1 MNQIDKDFVYN
12 RYPKTEH
19 DIQLLETYKQDL
31 LSENVSY
38 DSLRPLS
45 EMQRYFPVYEG
56 TVGAEK
62 DYPILTRY
70 GFMALSIDPEFMD
83 KIFRPNC
90 RALINAK
97 MSADVFNGKE
107 LRLLRSS
114 LIEFALLGCMEAQ
127 QLMSKLDCLF
137 GEDDGYIESI
147 VNNRCSNLK
156 RFLNAHEGA
165 GRGVNEGD
173 VVSSY
178 EQALKEVKAGG
189 KVTHWI
195 WYIFPQMA
203 GIKGTHSRPA
213 LFYGINGR
221 LEAFQ
226 YINHPTLRKRL
237 VEICEAVLDNK
248 YSIYEI
254 FGNDAI
260 KVRSCILLF
269 ASVSDIPVF
278 KQIKSKYRLSRYS
291 PWMT

>member
-45 EMQRYFPVYEG
+45 EMLRYFPVYEG

-97 MSADVFNGKE
+97 LSADVFNGKE

-226 YINHPTLRKRL
+226 YINHPTL
-237 VEICEAVLDNK
+237 
-248 YSIYEI
+248 
-254 FGNDAI
+254 
-260 KVRSCILLF
+260 
-269 ASVSDIPVF
+269 
-278 KQIKSKYRLSRYS
+278 
-291 PWMT
+291 

>member
-38 DSLRPLS
+38 DNLRPLS
-45 EMQRYFPVYEG
+45 EMLRYFPVYEG

-97 MSADVFNGKE
+97 LLADVFNGKE

-147 VNNRCSNLK
+147 VNKRCSNLK

-226 YINHPTLRKRL
+226 YINHPTLRKHL

-254 FGNDAI
+254 FGDDVI

-269 ASVSDIPVF
+269 ASVSVIPVF
-278 KQIKSKYRLSRYS
+278 KQIKSKYR
-291 PWMT
+291 W

>member
-45 EMQRYFPVYEG
+45 EMLRYFPVYEG

-97 MSADVFNGKE
+97 LSADVFNGKE

-237 VEICEAVLDNK
+237 VQICEAVLDNK

-278 KQIKSKYRLSRYS
+278 KQIKSKYR
-291 PWMT
+291 W

>member
-1 MNQIDKDFVYN
+1 M
-12 RYPKTEH
+12 
-19 DIQLLETYKQDL
+19 
-31 LSENVSY
+31 
-38 DSLRPLS
+38 
-45 EMQRYFPVYEG
+45 
-56 TVGAEK
+56 GAEK

-97 MSADVFNGKE
+97 LSADVFNGKE

-278 KQIKSKYRLSRYS
+278 KQIKSKYR
-291 PWMT
+291 W

>member
-45 EMQRYFPVYEG
+45 EMLRYFPVYEG

-97 MSADVFNGKE
+97 LSADVFNGKE

-226 YINHPTLRKRL
+226 YINHPTLRKHL
-237 VEICEAVLDNK
+237 VEISEAVLNNEK
-248 YSIYEI
+248 SVYEI

-278 KQIKSKYRLSRYS
+278 KQIKSKYR
-291 PWMT
+291 W

>member
-12 RYPKTEH
+12 RFPKTEH
-19 DIQLLETYKQDL
+19 DIQLLETFKL
-31 LSENVSY
+31 NFMSEFASY
-38 DSLRPLS
+38 DNQNPISDILRC
-45 EMQRYFPVYEG
+45 FPVYEG
-56 TVGAEK
+56 TVGAGK

-83 KIFRPNC
+83 RIFRPNC
-90 RALINAK
+90 RAFQNATL
-97 MSADVFNGKE
+97 SADTFKGQE

-127 QLMSKLDCLF
+127 VLMSKLDSQF
-137 GEDDGYIESI
+137 GEDDNYIETI
-147 VNNRCSNLK
+147 VNERCSNLK

-173 VVSSY
+173 EVSSY

-213 LFYGINGR
+213 LFYGLNGR

-226 YINHPTLRKRL
+226 YINHPTLRRHL
-237 VEICEAVLDNK
+237 VEICEAVLNNK
-248 YSIYEI
+248 YSVYEI
-254 FGNDAI
+254 FGDDVI

-269 ASVSDIPVF
+269 ASVCDIPVF
-278 KQIKSKYRLSRYS
+278 KQLKSKYR
-291 PWMT
+291 W

>member
-12 RYPKTEH
+12 RFPKTEH
-19 DIQLLETYKQDL
+19 DMQLLETYRKDY
-31 LSENVSY
+31 LSGIVSY
-38 DSLRPLS
+38 ASQHSIS
-45 EMQRYFPVYEG
+45 EILRYFPVYEG
-56 TVGAEK
+56 TAGAEK

-83 KIFRPNC
+83 RILRPNC
-90 RALINAK
+90 RALQNATL
-97 MSADVFNGKE
+97 SADTFKGQE

-114 LIEFALLGCMEAQ
+114 LIEFALLGCMETQA
-127 QLMSKLDCLF
+127 LMSKLDSLF
-137 GEDDGYIESI
+137 GEDDDYIETI
-147 VNNRCSNLK
+147 VDERCSNLK

-173 VVSSY
+173 EVSSY

-213 LFYGINGR
+213 LFYGLNGR

-226 YINHPTLRKRL
+226 YINHPTLRKHL
-237 VEICEAVLDNK
+237 VEICEAVLNNK
-248 YSIYEI
+248 YSVYEI
-254 FGNDAI
+254 FGDDVI

-269 ASVSDIPVF
+269 ASVCDIPVF
-278 KQIKSKYRLSRYS
+278 KKLKSKYR
-291 PWMT
+291 W

>member
-45 EMQRYFPVYEG
+45 EMLRYFPVYEG

-97 MSADVFNGKE
+97 LSADVFNGKE

-269 ASVSDIPVF
+269 ESVSDIPVF
-278 KQIKSKYRLSRYS
+278 KQLKSKYR
-291 PWMT
+291 W

>member
-1 MNQIDKDFVYN
+1 MIQIDKDFVYN
-12 RYPKTEH
+12 RFPKTEH
-19 DIQLLETYKQDL
+19 DMQLLETFKQSF
-31 LSENVSY
+31 LSKIAPNENQH
-38 DSLRPLS
+38 PLS
-45 EMQRYFPVYEG
+45 DIMRCFPVYEG

-83 KIFRPNC
+83 RILRPNC
-90 RALINAK
+90 RALQNATL
-97 MSADVFNGKE
+97 SADTFKGQE

-114 LIEFALLGCMEAQ
+114 LIEFALLGCMETQA
-127 QLMSKLDCLF
+127 LMSKLDSLF
-137 GEDDGYIESI
+137 GEDDDYIETI
-147 VNNRCSNLK
+147 VNERCSNLK

-165 GRGVNEGD
+165 GRGVNDGD
-173 VVSSY
+173 EVSSY

-213 LFYGINGR
+213 LFYGLNGR

-226 YINHPTLRKRL
+226 YINHPTLRKHL
-237 VEICEAVLDNK
+237 VEICEAVLNNK
-248 YSIYEI
+248 YSVYEI
-254 FGNDAI
+254 FGDDVI

-269 ASVSDIPVF
+269 ASVCDIPVF
-278 KQIKSKYRLSRYS
+278 KQLKSKYR
-291 PWMT
+291 W